1 MKNDKVYAVITE
13 VLRETRKAVLVEADG
28 QVWLP
33 KSVCVLHK
41 VGGVQ
46 VIEMPAWLWQ
56 KNSLSF
62 SMTTDLA
69 NRLNTTDNQLGG
81 A

>member
-1 MKNDKVYAVITE
+1 MNDKVYAVITE
-13 VLRETRKAVLVEADG
+13 VVRETRKAVLVEADS

-33 KSVCVLHK
+33 KSVCRFHK

-46 VIEMPAWLWQ
+46 VIEMPSWLWH
-56 KNSLSF
+56 KNSQSF
-62 SMTTDLA
+62 SMTTDPVNVFNA
-69 NRLNTTDNQLGG
+69 TGYQPGD